1 MSKNLVIVESPAK
14 AKTIEKILGKD
25 FTVKSC
31 YGHIRDL
38 PKGDK
43 AIDIQNGFH
52 PSYEVPG
59 DKAEVVNE
67 LKSLVKKSDQV
78 WLATDE
84 DREGEAISWH
94 LCEVLDLDESLT
106 KRIVFHEITK
116 PAIDK
121 AIKNPRLLDKNLVFA
136 QQARRVLDRL
146 VGFELSPVLWKKVN
160 RTSNLSAG
168 RVQSVAVRLIVERE
182 KEIGKHESSS
192 QFKISAL
199 FEIKDSKNKTYTFKA
214 ELPKKIETKEQAED
228 FLKSCIK
235 AQYTVGDVN
244 VKPGYRKPAAP
255 FTTSTLQQEAS
266 RKYGFSVSKTMM
278 LAQRLYEAGKIT
290 YMRTDSVNL
299 SETALTAMATMIE
312 STYGAKY
319 VNIRKYTTKTKVAQE
334 AHEAIRPTYFENQ
347 TEGQEAD
354 EKKLYSLI
362 WKRAVASQM
371 SDAQLEKTTVSIN
384 ISTNKDQLQAYGEV
398 VIFDGFLKLYQ
409 ESTDDDEEDSA
420 TILPPLQVGKLLD
433 FIKMDAIERFSR
445 PASRY
450 TEATLVKKLEEL
462 GIGRPSTY
470 APTISTIQ
478 NRKYVNKENREG
490 TERFYKTLLL
500 QNDKI
505 SEATAKEITGAE
517 KAKLFP
523 TDMGILVSDF
533 LVQHFPEIINY
544 NFTAKI
550 EEEFDQIANGELIWN
565 DMLKEFYGPFHLDVT
580 KTLETAEK
588 VTGIRELGIHPKSG
602 KPVVARL
609 GRFGPMIQIGATED
623 EEKPLFASLRSDQ
636 SINTISLEEALSL
649 FNLPRIA
656 GKFEDKEMKVAAGR
670 FGPYVLH
677 DGAFYSLKKEM
688 DPYTVS
694 EQECVQLIIA
704 KREADANKHI
714 KSFDQDET
722 VQILQGRWGP
732 YIKAGD
738 QNFKIPKGV
747 LPIELSYEQ
756 VKEIMATTTPS
767 GRGARANVRKTAAS
781 ATPTGAAQKEKP
793 ATKKQPAKKTA
804 AKKSATKKTAA
815 KKSAKK

>member
-767 GRGARANVRKTAAS
+767 GRGARANARKTAAS